1 MIEKKKGWAK
11 MKILMVEDE
20 VRLCTTTAKYLTK
33 LGYAVDTCH
42 DGLDA
47 LDYIEGTEYDVI
59 ILDIMLPGMDGISI
73 LRKIRAGGNHTHV
86 LLLTAKSAVDDKVA
100 GLDTGADDY
109 LTKPFSL
116 EELAARIRVLI
127 RRQGAG
133 RADNTLTAGPL
144 TLDTGTKLAYR
155 DGKEI
160 KLTAREYAILEY
172 LMHNRGMVL
181 SRDKI
186 EQHIFNYDYEGS
198 SNVVDVY
205 IRNLRM
211 KIDADSD
218 KKLIETVR
226 GLGYVIR

>member
-1 MIEKKKGWAK
+1 
-11 MKILMVEDE
+11 MKILIVEDE

-33 LGYAVDTCH
+33 QGYTVDTCH

-47 LDYIEGTEYDVI
+47 LDYIEGTEYDAI
-59 ILDIMLPGMDGISI
+59 ILDIMLPGLDGISV
-73 LRKIRAGGNHTHV
+73 LKKIRAAGNKTHV
-86 LLLTAKSAVDDKVA
+86 LLLTAKSEVSDKVS
-100 GLDTGADDY
+100 GLDSGADDY

-116 EELAARIRVLI
+116 EELAARVRVLI
-127 RRQGAG
+127 RRQGEG

-144 TLDTGTKLAYR
+144 TLDMGTKLAYR
-155 DGKEI
+155 EGREI
-160 KLTAREYAILEY
+160 KLTAKEYSILEY

-186 EQHIFNYDYEGS
+186 EQHIWNYDYEGS
-198 SNVVDVY
+198 SNVIDVY

-211 KIDADSD
+211 KIDADFEP
-218 KKLIETVR
+218 KLIETVR